1 VVSYASEVKREVLGV
16 GPGPVVSEDAACAMA
31 LGACRV
37 LGADVAVAA
46 TGVAGPDPQEG
57 QQPGTVWL
65 ATAVAGDVESTMVR
79 LPGDRNQIRQFS
91 VISVLN
97 LLRLRLQR

>member
-1 VVSYASEVKREVLGV
+1 
-16 GPGPVVSEDAACAMA
+16 M
-31 LGACRV
+31 
-37 LGADVAVAA
+37 
-46 TGVAGPDPQEG
+46 AGPDPQEG

-65 ATAVAGDVESTMVR
+65 ATAVGDEVESTMVR

-97 LLRLRLQR
+97 LLRVRLQA